1 MSVSTCIAIVL
12 SAGCVLGMQRIPDD
26 GVPGEIDPGCGQPP
40 TGSAGA
46 PAPPAAVGEAM
57 AKDAFDADALLDRLE
72 RAGEEMRRFEAALTL
87 IRFDGLLE
95 ESDTRLGEVLYTRDE
110 TGTSRVAVVF
120 DEFIDGSGHG
130 ERRRQHWVYADGW
143 LDEIDHHQKRYVRR
157 QLVMPGE
164 DFDPLRIGEGPVP
177 LPIAQRKAD
186 VLANF
191 EVVEPPPP
199 TPPMLDRLENFV
211 ALRLLPR
218 PGTELAEDT
227 AHIDLFYDAGT
238 FAPLGIRV
246 LDRNGD
252 RDTVMLRQPKVNGEF
267 GDEQK
272 AMLLLDPPDP
282 AEFEYDVRPLR
293 RANVTKEPSG
303 AE

>member
-1 MSVSTCIAIVL
+1 MTSSTCIAIVL
-12 SAGCVLGMQRIPDD
+12 AAGTATLPQAFSQEI
-26 GVPGEIDPGCGQPP
+26 PGEIDPGCGQPP
-40 TGSAGA
+40 AGSAGA
-46 PAPPAAVGEAM
+46 PMPPSPAAFEEA
-57 AKDAFDADALLDRLE
+57 KAFDADRLLDRLE
-72 RAGEEMRRFEAALTL
+72 RAGNEMRRFEAALTL
-87 IRFDGLLE
+87 IRFDALLE
-95 ESDTRLGEVLYTRDE
+95 ESETRLGEVLLARDDE
-110 TGTSRVAVVF
+110 GTRVAVIF

-191 EVVEPPPP
+191 EVIEPPPP

-211 ALRLLPR
+211 ALRLVPR
-218 PGTELAEDT
+218 AGTALAAET
-227 AHIDLFYDAGT
+227 AHIDLFYDADSL
-238 FAPLGIRV
+238 APLGIRV

-252 RDTVMLRQPKVNGEF
+252 RDTVMLRRPKVNGAF
-267 GDEQK
+267 GEPQ
-272 AMLLLDPPDP
+272 ASLLLLEAPNP
-282 AEFEYDVRPLR
+282 AEFEYDVRPLKR
-293 RANVTKEPSG
+293 SSARQSSPVGE
-303 AE
+303 

>member
-1 MSVSTCIAIVL
+1 MILSTCISIVL
-12 SAGCVLGMQRIPDD
+12 SAGVP
-26 GVPGEIDPGCGQPP
+26 VAPPATPGEIDPGCGQPP

-46 PAPPAAVGEAM
+46 AVPPAFGVESRHEM
-57 AKDAFDADALLDRLE
+57 FDAEALLDRLE
-72 RAGEEMRRFEAALTL
+72 RAGAQMRRFEAALTL
-87 IRFDGLLE
+87 IRFDALLE
-95 ESDTRLGEVLYTRDE
+95 ESETRLGSVLLVRDDADA
-110 TGTSRVAVVF
+110 TRVAVVF
-120 DEFIDGSGHG
+120 DEFIDGAGHG
-130 ERRRQHWVYADGW
+130 EERRQHWVYADGW
-143 LDEIDHHQKRYVRR
+143 LDEIDHHQKRYIRR

-191 EVVEPPPP
+191 DVVEPPPP

-218 PGTELAEDT
+218 PGTALAEDT
-227 AHIDLFYDAGT
+227 AHIDLFYDKESL
-238 FAPLGIRV
+238 APLGIRV

-252 RDTVMLRQPKVNGEF
+252 RDTVMLRRPKVNAEF
-267 GDEQK
+267 GETQQT
-272 AMLLLDPPDP
+272 LLLLEAPDP

-293 RANVTKEPSG
+293 RTTGSEETPTL
-303 AE
+303 E

>member
-1 MSVSTCIAIVL
+1 MSLSTCIAIVL

-46 PAPPAAVGEAM
+46 AVPPTFGGEVQTET
-57 AKDAFDADALLDRLE
+57 FDADALLDRLE

-95 ESDTRLGEVLYTRDE
+95 ESETRLGEVLLVRDDAG
-110 TGTSRVAVVF
+110 GTRVAVVF
-120 DEFIDGSGHG
+120 DEFIDGAGHG
-130 ERRRQHWVYADGW
+130 EQRRQHWVYADGW

-157 QLVMPGE
+157 QLILPGE

-191 EVVEPPPP
+191 DVVEPPPP

-211 ALRLLPR
+211 ALRLVPR
-218 PGTELAEDT
+218 SGTELAADT
-227 AHIDLFYDAGT
+227 AHIDLFYDRESL
-238 FAPLGIRV
+238 APLGIRV
-246 LDRNGD
+246 LDLNGD
-252 RDTVMLRQPKVNGEF
+252 RDTVMLRRPKVNGEF
-267 GDEQK
+267 GATQE
-272 AMLLLDPPDP
+272 ALLLLEAPDP

-293 RANVTKEPSG
+293 RSTASEETPA

>member
-1 MSVSTCIAIVL
+1 MALAGNMKLKHFLALVGGVVL
-12 SAGCVLGMQRIPDD
+12 LG
-26 GVPGEIDPGCGQPP
+26 G
-40 TGSAGA
+40 
-46 PAPPAAVGEAM
+46 
-57 AKDAFDADALLDRLE
+57 
-72 RAGEEMRRFEAALTL
+72 AALVVGTWTL
-87 IRFDGLLE
+87 CSAL
-95 ESDTRLGEVLYTRDE
+95 
-110 TGTSRVAVVF
+110 
-120 DEFIDGSGHG
+120 
-130 ERRRQHWVYADGW
+130 
-143 LDEIDHHQKRYVRR
+143 
-157 QLVMPGE
+157 P
-164 DFDPLRIGEGPVP
+164 DPV
-177 LPIAQRKAD
+177 
-186 VLANF
+186 

-227 AHIDLFYDAGT
+227 AHIDLFYDAGP